1 MSWNHPPDSLNPAL
15 NPAFAHGGRR
25 SDWVSLSRFR
35 LQAVIGV
42 YPHERLHPQ
51 PLDIDLAMQLDTRIA
66 ATTLNLA
73 KSIDYAKVARDLRL
87 LIQGARFHLLETAA
101 EAIAA
106 FLLAPSPDRAC
117 PESVQVK
124 LHKPSALDGLAT
136 PSVAIHRTPADFLFV
151 TGDLPSEIRIFASAD
166 VKISLLEIPPG
177 GFLPSASQIFIPLC
191 EGDQTA
197 ERALAITRCGDRE
210 FLTKPTQAFDFQTP
224 FEKSTAVKS
233 GISADAMAPQI

>member
-1 MSWNHPPDSLNPAL
+1 MSWNHPPENLTTSLSPTVTPA
-15 NPAFAHGGRR
+15 GSR

-51 PLDIDLAMQLDTRIA
+51 PIDIDLAMQLDTRIA

-106 FLLAPSPDRAC
+106 FLLAPSPDRAR
-117 PESVQVK
+117 PNSVQVK

-136 PSVAIHRTPADFLFV
+136 PSVAIHRTPGDFVFV
-151 TGDLPSEIRIFASAD
+151 AGDLPSEIRIFASAD
-166 VKISLLEIPPG
+166 VKISLMEIPSE
-177 GFLPSASQIFIPLC
+177 GFSSTATQIYIPLC
-191 EGDQTA
+191 DGDQMA

-210 FLTKPTQAFDFQTP
+210 FLTKPMQAFDFQSS
-224 FEKSTAVKS
+224 FEQSNLVKLDL
-233 GISADAMAPQI
+233 SADAMAPQI

>member
-1 MSWNHPPDSLNPAL
+1 MSWIPSLDKTPPP
-15 NPAFAHGGRR
+15 GRPT
-25 SDWVSLSRFR
+25 DWVSLSRFR

-51 PLDIDLAMQLDTRIA
+51 PLDIDLAMQLDTRVA

-124 LHKPSALDGLAT
+124 LYKPSALDGLAT
-136 PSVAIHRTPADFLFV
+136 PSVAIYRTPRDFEF
-151 TGDLPSEIRIFASAD
+151 TAGDLPSEIRIFASAD
-166 VKISLLEIPPG
+166 VKISLVDCPPG
-177 GFLPSASQIFIPLC
+177 GFTSSGSQVFVPLC

-197 ERALAITRCGDRE
+197 QRALAITRCGDRE
-210 FLTKPTQAFDFQTP
+210 FLSQPTQAFDFQAP
-224 FEKSTAVKS
+224 FEKPLTHTVTT
-233 GISADAMAPQI
+233 QI